1 MPRAM
6 LLENAFPP
14 ITPVL
19 RDRRFTFALVGAAI
33 VQVVLVSLNFP
44 SWQCPLLRTTGIPC
58 PGCGLTRAVMLLL
71 HGEFREALHFHA
83 FAPFF
88 LIAIIGLALAALM
101 PASVIQPVI
110 SHTELWERRTG
121 FTTIILAAL
130 ILYWLARLLFVPE
143 FAQLI
148 RG

>member
-1 MPRAM
+1 
-6 LLENAFPP
+6 
-14 ITPVL
+14 
-19 RDRRFTFALVGAAI
+19 
-33 VQVVLVSLNFP
+33 
-44 SWQCPLLRTTGIPC
+44 
-58 PGCGLTRAVMLLL
+58 LLL

-88 LIAIIGLALAALM
+88 LIAIIALVLATLM

-110 SHTELWERRTG
+110 SRTELWERRTG

-130 ILYWLARLLFVPE
+130 ILYWLTRLLFVPE